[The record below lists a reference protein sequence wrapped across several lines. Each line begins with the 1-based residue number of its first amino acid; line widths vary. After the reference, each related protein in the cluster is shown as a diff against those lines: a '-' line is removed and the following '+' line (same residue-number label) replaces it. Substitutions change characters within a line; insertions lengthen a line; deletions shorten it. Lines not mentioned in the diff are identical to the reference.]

1 MSLRETIKNYNIIWT
16 ECDISGTYRSWSR
29 RCWGCWAC
37 RRRRGT
43 GGERVRTEWWGRS
56 EYRGLN
62 ATNTRAFPSTGVS
75 THQVHATSHCSR
87 TYWTMLAGGRGP
99 TTVSW
104 AALAIGRE
112 EGAWLANQRGAVSPS
127 HTLNTLHH
135 TRLSLLLHEFVSS
148 QEFLLLGRITLVCH
162 KFTRRCGFF
171 VSNNLWAQFSR
182 FSGTCRHGPF
192 TFSLSIKSSPS
203 VTGLF
208 RAFVVFCSRP
218 QQFLQECYFFVF
230 FLFYCLRQWHF

>member
-1 MSLRETIKNYNIIWT
+1 MSLRETIKHNNIWT
-16 ECDISGTYRSWSR
+16 ECDISR
-29 RCWGCWAC
+29 RVWNLPELMPTMLRLLSMPAAPRHG
-37 RRRRGT
+37 RRESEDRMMRPD
-43 GGERVRTEWWGRS
+43 
-56 EYRGLN
+56 EYRGRN

-135 TRLSLLLHEFVSS
+135 TRLSPLLHEFVSS
-148 QEFLLLGRITLVCH
+148 QEFLLLGSITLVCH

-208 RAFVVFCSRP
+208 KA
-218 QQFLQECYFFVF
+218 LQHTVLTRVL
-230 FLFYCLRQWHF
+230 LFYCLRQWHF